1 MVLPM
6 PVGAMAKSR
15 PLETMV
21 SLTAS
26 DSSCWPGRYSGK
38 GKSRVEIDAS
48 RRAHHSCQMRAQ
60 RR

>member
-15 PLETMV
+15 PSEAIV

-38 GKSRVEIDAS
+38 GKARSAIEAS
-48 RRAHHSCQMRAQ
+48 RRPHHSCQARAQ
-60 RR
+60 CR